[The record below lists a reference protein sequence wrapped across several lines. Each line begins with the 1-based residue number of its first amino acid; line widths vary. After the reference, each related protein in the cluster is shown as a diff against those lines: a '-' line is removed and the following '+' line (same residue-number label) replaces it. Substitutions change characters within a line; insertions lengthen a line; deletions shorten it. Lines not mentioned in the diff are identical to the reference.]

1 MINKIKKYIKNLKLY
16 NDSIS
21 NIHREGTLLNSFL
34 TNKII
39 FIHVP
44 KTAGVSIIR
53 SLFGDVTL
61 ESHRN
66 IQFYQKIFRKD
77 FANYFTFS
85 FVRNPWDR
93 LYSSYM
99 FLKKG
104 GLNLHDKNAF
114 LMHLSSFKTFEDF
127 VLHGLDDKILE
138 EIIHFVPQHKFLCDN
153 QDNILVNYLGRFENL
168 DEDVKNISSII
179 NRSIILEH
187 NNINKKL
194 HYKDVYNSSMIK
206 KVQEVYCRDIEIFE
220 YDF

>member
-1 MINKIKKYIKNLKLY
+1 MINKIKKYIKYLKLY

-34 TNKII
+34 RNKII

-66 IQFYQKIFRKD
+66 FQFYQKIFRKD
-77 FANYFTFS
+77 FENYFTFS

-114 LMHLSSFKTFEDF
+114 LMYLSSFMSFEEF
-127 VLHGLDDKILE
+127 A
-138 EIIHFVPQHKFLCDN
+138 
-153 QDNILVNYLGRFENL
+153 LGPG
-168 DEDVKNISSII
+168 
-179 NRSIILEH
+179 
-187 NNINKKL
+187 
-194 HYKDVYNSSMIK
+194 
-206 KVQEVYCRDIEIFE
+206 
-220 YDF
+220 